1 MYKIKPFLIPLI
13 VIFAALIYYFFSFL
27 IPFTDNA
34 FSVNNITPVSA
45 DVSGYITKIYVKN
58 EQVVRQGDPLLVVF
72 QQPYKLA
79 YHALVEELSSAK
91 SQYITLHQKLKK
103 DQELYTQYDQEYKKS
118 VLNYQRNQA
127 ALQYGAVSE
136 LDVRD
141 MEYDAKSN
149 LAKTQAQSQQIKID
163 QQDIITQQ
171 HLIQDISYKTQKA
184 QVYLKE
190 TLVKAKTNG
199 VITNMYLSLGTPV
212 ITHQPLFSFIDIS
225 NTFIQANFSELDLRK
240 VKAGDNV
247 YIIPR
252 MYFGNK
258 IYHGKIISKEWAA
271 NRQITDPRTQIQ
283 QVTNNENN
291 WVVFPQR
298 FPVQIKIT
306 DYDHKNY
313 PLPLGS
319 SCYVFV
325 SI

>member
-1 MYKIKPFLIPLI
+1 MHKIRPFFIPLVVI
-13 VIFAALIYYFFSFL
+13 VAALIYYFFSFL

-34 FSVNNITPVSA
+34 FAINNVTPISA

-58 EQVVRQGDPLLVVF
+58 EQTVKQGDPILVVF
-72 QQPYKLA
+72 QQPYELT
-79 YHALVEELSSAK
+79 YQALVEELNSAK

-118 VLNYQRNQA
+118 ALNYQRNQA

-141 MEYDAKSN
+141 MGYDAKISR
-149 LAKTQAQSQQIKID
+149 AKTQAQSQQIKID

-171 HLIQDISYKTQKA
+171 HLIQNISYKTQKA

-190 TLVKAKTNG
+190 TVVKAKTDG
-199 VITNMYLSLGTPV
+199 IITNMFLSLGTPV
-212 ITHQPLFSFIDIS
+212 ITHEPLFSFIDTS

-240 VKAGDNV
+240 VAAGDNV

-252 MYFGNK
+252 MYFGGK
-258 IYHGKIISKEWAA
+258 IYHGQITSKSWAA
-271 NRQITDPRTQIQ
+271 NRQITNPRTQIQ

-291 WVVFPQR
+291 WILLPQR

-306 DYDHKNY
+306 DYDPKNY

-325 SI
+325 AI